1 MWCPDIHYKFINP
14 RTHALGPVGPGKE
27 KMSIPAIDIQNI
39 TVRFQE
45 KCIWENFSMQV
56 NQRETVVLDGRSG
69 IGKSTLFRCLMG
81 FVTPETGTVL
91 INGQALSPQ
100 SIWTLRTQ
108 MAYVPQEVELGS
120 GQLRQ
125 WIKRPFAFKANCDN
139 RNNLGRLPELLDRF
153 LLSTDLLDS
162 DVTRLS
168 GGEKQRAAI
177 ISAILLDRKIF
188 LLDEPTSA
196 MDRVAGKAVLDF
208 FRSIPDSTI
217 LAISHDPAMLDLADR
232 VVTVS

>member
-1 MWCPDIHYKFINP
+1 MWRPDIHYKPIHN
-14 RTHALGPVGPGKE
+14 RTHARGPVGPGKE

-69 IGKSTLFRCLMG
+69 IGKSTLFQCLMG
-81 FVTPETGTVL
+81 FVTPEAGTVL
-91 INGQALSPQ
+91 INGQALTPQ

-120 GQLRQ
+120 GQLCQ
-125 WIKRPFAFKANCDN
+125 WIKASFAFKANCGN
-139 RNNLGRLPELLDRF
+139 RKNLNRLPELFDRF
-153 LLSTDLLDS
+153 LLSADLLDS

-177 ISAILLDRKIF
+177 ILAILLDRKIF

-208 FRSIPDSTI
+208 FRSIPHSTI
-217 LAISHDPAMLDLADR
+217 LAISHDPAVLDLADR